1 PRSWNTCSAASRM
14 RARVSSASS
23 LVERAMSTD
32 SRANGHG
39 AAPQARHW
47 AAVLRMHITR
57 NRQSFVKGFMCAMMV
72 MKK

>member
-1 PRSWNTCSAASRM
+1 
-14 RARVSSASS
+14 
-23 LVERAMSTD
+23 MSTD

-47 AAVLRMHITR
+47 AVVLRMHITR
-57 NRQSFVKGFMCAMMV
+57 NRQSFVKGFMCAMIV